1 MNDIVPVIA
10 TTPTIGS
17 GDNVWNDRKE
27 LEEGGN
33 ITAINIKTIKTWTL
47 RLGLGL
53 YGISNKTYYEAL
65 CIGSIRT
72 R

>member
-1 MNDIVPVIA
+1 MIA

-27 LEEGGN
+27 VEEGGN
-33 ITAINIKTIKTWTL
+33 ITAINIKT
-47 RLGLGL
+47 RFDG
-53 YGISNKTYYEAL
+53 YGTRSHDEAL
-65 CIGSIRT
+65 FCIGSIRT

>member
-1 MNDIVPVIA
+1 MVTIMIDIVPVIA

-27 LEEGGN
+27 VEEGGN
-33 ITAINIKTIKTWTL
+33 ITAINIKT
-47 RLGLGL
+47 RFDG
-53 YGISNKTYYEAL
+53 YGTEIYYEAL

>member
-27 LEEGGN
+27 VEERGN
-33 ITAINIKTIKTWTL
+33 ITAINIKTSKRWGSCKPGTQEYW
-47 RLGLGL
+47 
-53 YGISNKTYYEAL
+53 EAL